1 MTYLLSNTWDQ
12 AAERLRLLE
21 ECHDPGTNRRI
32 GQLGLRPGARC
43 LDVGAGA
50 GSIARRLAGIGPVI
64 AVDVDPYLLAPAPGV
79 EVRRADLVTDPL
91 PGGFDLV
98 FTRLLLM
105 HLPERDAVLDK
116 LVAAATP
123 GGVVLVEDFDFHA
136 MSATATGAFGQ
147 ALPAILDAQRS
158 RGALTDLGRDLPALL
173 DERGLLDVRADVDL
187 PLVRGGSPMARF
199 MSLSVAQ
206 LTPVAVSRGADPAG
220 LGTARAELDD
230 PARWFHGPAMVAAW
244 GRRPE
249 RS

>member
-1 MTYLLSNTWDQ
+1 MTYLLSNTWEQ
-12 AAERLRLLE
+12 AGERLRLLE
-21 ECHDPGTNRRI
+21 ECHDPGTTRRI
-32 GQLGLRPGARC
+32 GQLGLRPGGSLPGRRRGCGLDRHLAR
-43 LDVGAGA
+43 GF
-50 GSIARRLAGIGPVI
+50 GPVI
-64 AVDVDPYLLAPAPGV
+64 AIDVDPSLLAPTPGV
-79 EVRRADLVTDPL
+79 EVRHTDVVTDPL

-105 HLPERDAVLDK
+105 HLPERDTVLDK
-116 LVAAATP
+116 LAAAAAP
-123 GGVVLVEDFDFHA
+123 GGVVLVEDFDFHT

-173 DERGLLDVRADVDL
+173 DQRGLLDVRAEVDL

-199 MSLSVAQ
+199 ISLSVAQ
-206 LTPVAVSRGADPAG
+206 LTPVAVSRGADPAV
-220 LGTARAELDD
+220 LDAARADLDD
-230 PARWFHGPAMVAAW
+230 PARWFHGPAMTAAW

>member
-1 MTYLLSNTWDQ
+1 MTYLLSNTWEQ
-12 AAERLRLLE
+12 AGERLRLLE

-32 GQLGLRPGARC
+32 GQLGLRPGDRC

-64 AVDVDPYLLAPAPGV
+64 AVDVNPSLLAPTAGV
-79 EVRRADLVTDPL
+79 EIRHTDIVTDPL

-98 FTRLLLM
+98 FARLLLM

-116 LVAAATP
+116 LVAAAAP

-136 MSATATGAFGQ
+136 VSATAAGAFGQ

-158 RGALTDLGRDLPALL
+158 RGAVTDLGRDLPALL
-173 DERGLLDVRADVDL
+173 DGRGLLDVRAEADL
-187 PLVRGGSPMARF
+187 PLVRGGSPMAWF

-206 LTPVAVSRGADPAG
+206 LTPVAVSRGADPAV
-220 LGTARAELDD
+220 LDAARADLDD
-230 PARWFHGPAMVAAW
+230 PARWFHGPTMVAAW